1 MGRPDM
7 CETNWAEDVASSEEL
22 AGLIEGDF
30 AESFEIVTRRGARN
44 DVSKKIYQRK
54 VGQS

>member
-7 CETNWAEDVASSEEL
+7 RETNWAEDVASSEEL

-44 DVSKKIYQRK
+44 DVSKKFIK
-54 VGQS
+54 GK